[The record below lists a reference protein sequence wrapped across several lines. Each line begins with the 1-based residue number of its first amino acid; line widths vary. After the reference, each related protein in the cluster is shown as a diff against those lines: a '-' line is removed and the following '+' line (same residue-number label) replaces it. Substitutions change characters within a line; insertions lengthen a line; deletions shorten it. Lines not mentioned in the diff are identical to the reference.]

1 MSWSVTKQGYSF
13 EIQWHTY
20 KTRAMRILSV
30 TFCVSNR
37 LARSLVVQEA
47 AVKKC
52 TEMGIKLVHSTI
64 PDLFTATDPS
74 TVLMRMAELRKNT

>member
-13 EIQWHTY
+13 EIQWHTH

-47 AVKKC
+47 AVKKR

-74 TVLMRMAELRKNT
+74 TVLMRMAELWKNT